1 MIGGNG
7 RKRAARRDRRTVIM
21 AGIVPGLLGRIF
33 GVPLKDSDVSEL
45 SASLSNGVDTAV
57 VAQVAELLRRFSV
70 LVEVIKTIAKSVSL
84 DGMLPHSIEVI
95 VEVLHADR
103 AILFL
108 HDGQARED
116 GVWVLAKR

>member
-1 MIGGNG
+1 M
-7 RKRAARRDRRTVIM
+7 
-21 AGIVPGLLGRIF
+21 
-33 GVPLKDSDVSEL
+33 
-45 SASLSNGVDTAV
+45 
-57 VAQVAELLRRFSV
+57 AELLRRFSV
-70 LVEVIKTIAKSVSL
+70 LVEVIKTIANTKSVSL

-95 VEVLHADR
+95 VEILHADR